1 MIDTSSAHWTSGQV
15 ATPAGAVPR
24 VSTRLTSRDRWGT
37 VMARI
42 GVRRMNYA
50 VPPGLY
56 AAGNPTPESNVFV
69 TANYKMSLDRLRSV
83 IEGRDAWILVL
94 DTKGINV
101 WCAAGKGAFGT
112 GQILRQVRATQL
124 SEVVSHRVLIV
135 PQLGAPGV
143 AAHVVKK
150 KTGFRVLYGPVRAD
164 DLPAFLDAGMKATP
178 EMRQVRFPLR
188 DRLALIP
195 LELGISLK
203 YIALPVLLLLA
214 LSGVTPDGYSANAVF
229 EAGARAA
236 AMCLLAVTLGAAVTP
251 ALLPWLPGRA
261 FSVKG
266 AIVGLA
272 VALVWAG
279 LRWPGADGAGRTELA
294 AWTFLVPAISAFL
307 AMNFTGASTYTSL
320 SGVKREMRFAVP
332 AQILVAVAGVGLWI
346 ASRLI

>member
-1 MIDTSSAHWTSGQV
+1 VD
-15 ATPAGAVPR
+15 TPAGAVPR
-24 VSTRLTSRDRWGT
+24 VPTHLASRDRWGT

-42 GVRRMNYA
+42 GVRRMHYA

-56 AAGNPTPESNVFV
+56 AAGDPTPESHVFV
-69 TANYKMSLDRLRSV
+69 TANYKMSFDRLRSALR
-83 IEGRDAWILVL
+83 GRDAWILVL

-101 WCAAGKGAFGT
+101 WCAAGKGSFGT
-112 GQILRQVRATQL
+112 GQILRQVRAAQL
-124 SEVVSHRVLIV
+124 SEVVSHRTLIV

-150 KTGFRVLYGPVRAD
+150 KTGFRVVFGPARAD
-164 DLPAFLDAGMKATP
+164 DLPAFLDAGMKASP

-203 YIALPVLLLLA
+203 YIALPLLLLLA
-214 LSGVTPDGYSANAVF
+214 LSGITPEGYSANAVF
-229 EAGARAA
+229 EAGSRAVA
-236 AMCLLAVTLGAAVTP
+236 IFLLGVALGAAVTP

-266 AIVGLA
+266 AALA
-272 VALVWAG
+272 LLVMIVWAG
-279 LRWPGADGAGRTELA
+279 LGWSGADSSGRLELGAWL
-294 AWTFLVPAISAFL
+294 FLVPAISAFL

-320 SGVKREMRFAVP
+320 SGVKREMQFAVP
-332 AQILVAVAGVGLWI
+332 AQIIAALIGAGLWI
-346 ASRLI
+346 ASRLVS